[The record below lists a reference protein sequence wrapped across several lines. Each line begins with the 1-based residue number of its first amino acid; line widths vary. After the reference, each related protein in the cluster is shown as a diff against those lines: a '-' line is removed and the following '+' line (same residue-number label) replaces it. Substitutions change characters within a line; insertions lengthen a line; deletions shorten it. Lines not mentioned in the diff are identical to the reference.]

1 MLEKIK
7 ELLRERGTDLYILLI
22 IILVAIIAFGL
33 GRLSALF
40 EGEREFRIEYPV
52 AEVSAV
58 LFSTG
63 GQYVASRGG
72 NAYYFPWCGTAL
84 RIKPA
89 NLVRFET
96 REDAERA
103 GYRAGN
109 CSGL

>member
-1 MLEKIK
+1 MPEKIK
-7 ELLRERGTDLYILLI
+7 ELLRKRGADLLILAI
-22 IILVAIIAFGL
+22 IILVAVIAFGL

-40 EGEREFRIEYPV
+40 EGEREFRIEYP
-52 AEVSAV
+52 AAQAGAA
-58 LFSTG
+58 LFSAG
-63 GQYVASRGG
+63 GYYVASRGG
-72 NAYYFPWCGTAL
+72 SAYYFPWCGTAL
-84 RIKPA
+84 RIKPV